1 MFTEAKLKKIIKEYE
16 EFVEKKDDNYTLA
29 KDIEKLFQ
37 IADVSYQLSKY
48 ENSIKYLNLALEKI
62 KSYQM
67 KSLKSLYLVI
77 SVISTLKMVNL
88 KVL

>member
-48 ENSIKYLNLALEKI
+48 ENSIKYLNLALEKN
-62 KSYQM
+62 KKLS
-67 KSLKSLYLVI
+67 
-77 SVISTLKMVNL
+77 NEEF
-88 KVL
+88 